1 MIFYLPNIKYLT
13 TGTQSN
19 TPADFF
25 DLMDEDYNPEDDEH
39 NFIAP
44 IETHRTTVIP
54 APIQVEPVVH
64 VENDFEK
71 NKKRREAEL
80 HFVKDVRSEVSKEG
94 VCNQNCE
101 SMVFF

>member
-1 MIFYLPNIKYLT
+1 
-13 TGTQSN
+13 
-19 TPADFF
+19 
-25 DLMDEDYNPEDDEH
+25 MDEDYNPEDKEH
-39 NFIAP
+39 NLIAP

-54 APIQVEPVVH
+54 APIQVEPVMH

-80 HFVKDVRSEVSKEG
+80 HFVENVRSEVSKDG

-101 SMVFF
+101 SMVFFDTHNGRATNLNDIQDMIKNHDATIA